1 MSVFP
6 SVALLA
12 GGVGTGAASYCS
24 PPHLLLYSESQF
36 LLTEEKTLWPS
47 RVVIPNWQWRAR

>member
-6 SVALLA
+6 CVALLA
-12 GGVGTGAASYCS
+12 GVVGTGAASYCS

-36 LLTEEKTLWPS
+36 FAQLGERTCG
-47 RVVIPNWQWRAR
+47 QAAR

>member
-12 GGVGTGAASYCS
+12 GGVGIGAASYCS

-36 LLTEEKTLWPS
+36 FAQLGEKTCG
-47 RVVIPNWQWRAR
+47 QAAR